1 MSIENLSEIELKQL
15 IAKRGQVKAS
25 LTRFSKFIDRC
36 KDENTEQNLMQ
47 LESRL
52 ENTYSLLEQ
61 FNTLQNSIELLNE
74 TEISTNERETFEN
87 QYYDLTQV
95 AKRLIQYLCNDR
107 SPQNNDS
114 ASNGSS
120 SNNKNSANYQKHTSV
135 RFPIIDLPKFYGDY
149 EKWGQFR
156 DMFISLVHNDAYL
169 DNVKKFYYLLG
180 SVKGD
185 AARVIEC
192 IEVTNDNYQVAW
204 NLLVSRYQNESVI
217 IKHHVSA
224 LIELPNV
231 GKNIPL
237 ELRKLTDSLKK
248 HIRSL
253 ETLGEP
259 VKQWDT
265 LLFYLIGK
273 KLDNATQKEWEALFI
288 AKTVNNEKP
297 IFSDFIAFLEKRCLL
312 LETLHHQKGDYK
324 SNSHDQQN
332 INKHKQFPRRE
343 GDKQFAGYTFSPK
356 TCCPMCN
363 KNHPIFACDKLKSM
377 PVASRIDEINKL
389 KLCTNCLRDNHET
402 SQCKA
407 QGCKICRK
415 WHNTLLHSE
424 SSNNHGVPS
433 GTWTNQNNGTS
444 NHSNQN
450 QSYSSSYVHKN
461 HNEDLISQIVLSTA
475 IILVQDSMGNW
486 HKCRALLDS
495 GSQPNFI
502 TSKMQRILNL
512 SSSTISVPVIGV
524 GNSSLNINQKI
535 TTSIKSCHNEF
546 KADLT
551 CLVLDK
557 ITENLPNLSFN
568 ANLLNIPKDI
578 VLGDYDYNK
587 SREVDMLLGAS
598 IFFELICAN
607 QIKLGPSMPTLQQTQ
622 LGWIISGPI
631 PTDVIKSNQRVNKRV
646 MCNLSINKTLENSI
660 EKFWKIEELS
670 SSNIKSIE
678 EQECEKLYIETVKRD
693 NTGHFIVTL
702 PIREN
707 VGKLGHSEHNAIKR
721 LNSMERKF
729 AKNEQFKNQYINF
742 MTEYENLGHMSLIK
756 PNEINN
762 LSSDIFYLPHH
773 GVINESSETTKLR
786 VVFDG
791 SCKSSS
797 GISLNDLLKIG
808 ATIQNDLLSILLRFR
823 QHNVVITG
831 DIAKMYRQV
840 NVAENQRDLQRI
852 VWRNDENDKIKH
864 YRLNT
869 VTYGTGSAAFLAVRS
884 LQQVA
889 IENQQF
895 PQISN
900 VIINDFYVD
909 DLLTGTDTIENAI
922 NLKQNL
928 SNLLSKYGFELRKWR
943 SNRTEILDQNDQLND
958 QYLISEDEAKKT
970 LGLYW
975 QPNRDILTYKVNKY
989 QISNENITKRIILSL
1004 ISKLFDPLGLVSPVI
1019 IVAKIMMQSLWE
1031 IKLGWD
1037 DVPPDHILKTWYEFQ
1052 QNLQHTNNIQ
1062 IPRQIT
1068 ILNAKQIELHGFS
1081 DASQKAYA
1089 ACIYIKS
1096 IDSQGNAFVKLICSK
1111 TRVAPLKTITLPR
1124 LELCGALLLSQLY
1137 DKVKLSLNLNINNTF
1152 LWTDSTIVLS
1162 WIRSSPSSLK
1172 IFVGNRTSEI
1182 QNLTGNVQWRHVPT
1196 EFNPAD
1202 IASRGSNLSNLIE
1215 NNLWWTGPQ
1224 WLLKD
1229 KEHWPQSIDIIST
1242 DLEKRKAQVCHIS
1255 TINELELF
1263 SRFSTL
1269 YKLQRILSLCNR
1281 FINNCRNK
1289 ASKMIGELT
1298 LQELDNSL
1306 LILVKIAQTESFYND
1321 RECLKRSKPLP
1332 TTSRLKTLDPFI
1344 DSQGLMRVGGRLA
1357 NSNLPYDAKHQ
1368 LLLNPHHA
1376 LTRLIILNEHHR
1388 HLHSGSQTILSATR
1402 QRFWILNGRSTI
1414 RNIISKCVTCFR
1426 VKPRILQ
1433 QKMAN
1438 LPTDRVN
1445 QNRSFYIVGID
1456 FAGPFNIKDG
1466 KLRNRSIIKA
1476 YLCVFVCFTTKAVHL
1491 ELVSDLSAKSF
1502 LNALKRFTSRRGL
1515 CKRIYSDNGTNFVR
1529 ADKEIKELY
1538 SALKKFV
1545 NEQEIIDW
1553 FLQNQI
1559 EWKFNPPYSPH
1570 RGGLWEAA
1578 VRQAKFHL
1586 KRIVG
1591 KLTLTFEDLYTVVTQ
1606 IEAIMNSRPLFPLS
1620 NDPNDFSVLTP
1631 GHFLIGQ
1638 SLCSLPESD
1647 ITKLP
1652 ENRLK
1657 QYQILQQTVQLFWK
1671 KWSHDYLH
1679 QLQQRSK
1686 WCNTS
1691 PESLQ
1696 ENSMVL
1702 LVDDNCP
1709 PMFWKLGRVVELHK
1723 SSDHLVRTATIRTA
1737 TGLTKRAVQKLS
1749 VLPNNN

>member
-1 MSIENLSEIELKQL
+1 MSTGNLSEIEAQAELKQL
-15 IAKRGQVKAS
+15 IAKRGQVKSS
-25 LTRFSKFIDRC
+25 LTRFSTFIDKC
-36 KDENTEQNLMQ
+36 KNENTEHNIFQ

-52 ENTYSLLEQ
+52 ENNYSLLEQ

-74 TEISTNERETFEN
+74 REISTNEREAFEN
-87 QYYDLTQV
+87 QYYDLIQV
-95 AKRLIQYLCNDR
+95 AKNLIQERL
-107 SPQNNDS
+107 PQNNDN
-114 ASNGSS
+114 ASYVS
-120 SNNKNSANYQKHTSV
+120 SNNQNNANNCQNNTSV

-156 DMFISLVHNDAYL
+156 DMFLSLVHNDAYL

-192 IEVTNDNYQVAW
+192 IEVTNENYEVAW

-217 IKHHVSA
+217 IKHHVST

-231 GKNIPL
+231 GKIIHL

-265 LLFYLIGK
+265 LLFYLIAK
-273 KLDNATQKEWEALFI
+273 KLDTATQKEWESLFI
-288 AKTVNNEKP
+288 AKTVNNQKP
-297 IFSDFIAFLEKRCLL
+297 IFSEFIAFLEKRCLL
-312 LETLHHQKGDYK
+312 LETLHHQKNDYK
-324 SNSHDQQN
+324 SNSLDQQN
-332 INKHKQFPRRE
+332 VNRNKHFPRRE
-343 GDKQFAGYTFSPK
+343 GDKQFAGYAFNSKP
-356 TCCPMCN
+356 CCPMC
-363 KNHPIFACDKLKSM
+363 KENHPIFACDKLKSLS
-377 PVASRIDEINKL
+377 VASRIDEINKL
-389 KLCTNCLRDNHET
+389 KLCRNCLRDNHET
-402 SQCKA
+402 SECKA
-407 QGCKICRK
+407 QGCKICLK
-415 WHNTLLHSE
+415 WHNTLLHLE
-424 SSNNHGVPS
+424 SPNKNGVR
-433 GTWTNQNNGTS
+433 GNTWTNQNNRL
-444 NHSNQN
+444 SNQN
-450 QSYSSSYVHKN
+450 QSFSSSYVHEN
-461 HNEDLISQIVLSTA
+461 HDENRIAQIMLSTA
-475 IILVQDSMGNW
+475 NILVQDSQGIW

-502 TSKMQRILNL
+502 TSKMQRILKF
-512 SSSTISVPVIGV
+512 SSSNISVPVMGV
-524 GNSSLNINQKI
+524 GSSSLNINQKI
-535 TTSIKSCHNEF
+535 TTSVKSIHNDF

-557 ITENLPNLSFN
+557 ITENLPNSSFN
-568 ANLLNIPKDI
+568 SNLLKIPSGI
-578 VLGDYDYNK
+578 VLADYEFNK
-587 SREVDMLLGAS
+587 SREIDMLLGAS
-598 IFFELICAN
+598 IFYELIGPN
-607 QIKLGPSMPTLQQTQ
+607 QIKLGPCMPTLQQTQ

-631 PTDVIKSNQRVNKRV
+631 PIPDDIIKSNQRVNKNAI
-646 MCNLSINKTLENSI
+646 CNLSINKTLENSI
-660 EKFWKIEELS
+660 EKFWKIEEVS

-678 EQECEKLYIETVKRD
+678 EQECEKSYIETVKRD
-693 NTGHFIVTL
+693 NTGHLVVTL
-702 PIREN
+702 PTREN
-707 VGKLGHSEHNAIKR
+707 VVKLGNSVHNAIKR

-729 AKNEQFKNQYINF
+729 EKNEQFKNQYINF

-756 PNEINN
+756 PNQINS

-797 GISLNDLLKIG
+797 GISLNDLLKVG
-808 ATIQNDLLSILLRFR
+808 PTIQNDLISILLRFR
-823 QHNVVITG
+823 QHNIVITG

-840 NVAENQRDLQRI
+840 NVTENQRDLQRI
-852 VWRNDENDKIKH
+852 VWRNDKNDEIKH

-869 VTYGTGSAAFLAVRS
+869 ITYGTSSAAFLAVRS

-900 VIINDFYVD
+900 IIINDFYVD

-922 NLKQNL
+922 YIKQKL
-928 SNLLSKYGFELRKWR
+928 SNLLSQYGFELRKWR
-943 SNRTEILDQNDQLND
+943 SNQTQILDQTGQLND

-975 QPNRDILTYKVNKY
+975 QPNRDLLTYKLGEYQNLNEKY
-989 QISNENITKRIILSL
+989 TKRIILSI
-1004 ISKLFDPLGLVSPVI
+1004 ISKLFDPLGLLSPVI
-1019 IVAKIMMQSLWE
+1019 IIAKIMMQSLWE

-1037 DVPPDHILKTWYEFQ
+1037 DVPPDHILKTWFQ
-1052 QNLQHTNNIQ
+1052 FEENLRHTKNIQ
-1062 IPRQIT
+1062 IPRQVI
-1068 ILNAKQIELHGFS
+1068 ILNAKHIEFHGFS

-1096 IDSQGNAFVKLICSK
+1096 IDSQGNTLVRLLCAK
-1111 TRVAPLKTITLPR
+1111 TRVAPLKIITLPR

-1137 DKVKLSLNLNINNTF
+1137 DKVKLSLNLKINNVY

-1172 IFVGNRTSEI
+1172 IFVGNRISEI
-1182 QNLTGNVQWRHVPT
+1182 QTLSSNVQWRHVPT

-1202 IASRGSNLSNLIE
+1202 IASRGSNLSNLIV
-1215 NNLWWTGPQ
+1215 NDLWWNGPQ
-1224 WLLKD
+1224 WLLKNKD
-1229 KEHWPQSIDIIST
+1229 YWPQSIDLTST
-1242 DLEKRKAQVCHIS
+1242 DLEKRKAQVSHVS

-1269 YKLQRILSLCNR
+1269 YKLQRVVSLCLR

-1289 ASKMIGELT
+1289 ASKKVGELT
-1298 LQELDNSL
+1298 LPELDNSL
-1306 LILVKIAQTESFYND
+1306 FILIKIAQTESFHND

-1332 TTSRLKTLDPFI
+1332 TSSRLKSLDPFI

-1357 NSNLPYDAKHQ
+1357 NSNLSHDAKHQ
-1368 LLLNPHHA
+1368 LLLNQNHA
-1376 LTRLIILNEHHR
+1376 LTRLIVLNEHHR
-1388 HLHSGSQTILSATR
+1388 HLHSGAQTILSATR

-1426 VKPRILQ
+1426 VNPRILQ

-1438 LPTDRVN
+1438 LPADRVN
-1445 QNRSFYIVGID
+1445 QNRAFYIVGVD
-1456 FAGPFNIKDG
+1456 FAGPFSIKDG
-1466 KLRNRSIIKA
+1466 KLRNRAIIKA

-1502 LNALKRFTSRRGL
+1502 LNTLKRFISRRGL

-1529 ADKEIKELY
+1529 ANKEVKELY
-1538 SALKKFV
+1538 SALQKFI
-1545 NEQEIIDW
+1545 NEREIIDW
-1553 FLQNQI
+1553 FLLNQI

-1578 VRQAKFHL
+1578 VRQAKFHI
-1586 KRIVG
+1586 KRIIG
-1591 KLTLTFEDLYTVVTQ
+1591 KLTLTFEDLYTIITQ
-1606 IEAIMNSRPLFPLS
+1606 IEAIMNSRPLYPIS
-1620 NDPNDFSVLTP
+1620 NDPHDFSVLTP

-1638 SLCSLPESD
+1638 SLCSFPEAD

-1657 QYQILQQTVQLFWK
+1657 QYQLLQQTVQLFWK
-1671 KWSHDYLH
+1671 KWNHDYLY
-1679 QLQQRSK
+1679 QLQQRSR
-1686 WCNTS
+1686 WCNAS
-1691 PESLQ
+1691 LESLQ

-1709 PMFWKLGRVVELHK
+1709 PMYWKLGRIVEVHK
-1723 SSDHLVRTATIRTA
+1723 SSDNLIRTATIRTP
-1737 TGLTKRAVQKLS
+1737 TGLTTRAVQKLC
-1749 VLPNNN
+1749 VLPSN